1 MTAVQL
7 ARSRSGG
14 SLDMARLAGVGW
26 YGTVFYTKIAQRS
39 SRLQV
44 IDFKRLVRASG
55 IFDSHRPL
63 PSLGNASQ

>member
-1 MTAVQL
+1 
-7 ARSRSGG
+7 
-14 SLDMARLAGVGW
+14 MARLAGVGW